1 MVCCF
6 SMRIANDRSIHGLL
20 HDVEQH
26 YECSNRS
33 DGCAFVQATSALDA
47 ATDLSIRLPTCTFNN
62 CTSLGRVSLCLQM
75 LLAIL
80 FQSVS
85 TSELTELILKRS
97 SDLTSIT
104 RSSRSPTEFRHCSSV
119 KFVQSVQ

>member
-6 SMRIANDRSIHGLL
+6 SMRIANDRSIRGLL

-33 DGCAFVQATSALDA
+33 DGCAFAQATSALDA

-62 CTSLGRVSLCLQM
+62 CTSLGRVSLFLQM

-80 FQSVS
+80 FQSFS
-85 TSELTELILKRS
+85 TFLNSLNS
-97 SDLTSIT
+97 
-104 RSSRSPTEFRHCSSV
+104 F
-119 KFVQSVQ
+119 